1 MKTENLI
8 SWSSLIPNL
17 ISFHL
22 VPDTNTAVV
31 EIVLPLS
38 VHKNLATISCQQK
51 HIRALLL
58 FVPLSFKNILNSEY
72 NFCNTGVPNRFHR
85 FLLKTVLEKKPKPKA
100 IQFSFHLGTKIMF

>member
-38 VHKNLATISCQQK
+38 IHKNLATISCQQK
-51 HIRALLL
+51 HSRALFL
-58 FVPLSFKNILNSEY
+58 FVPRSFKNILNSEY
-72 NFCNTGVPNRFHR
+72 NFVTPESLTDF
-85 FLLKTVLEKKPKPKA
+85 
-100 IQFSFHLGTKIMF
+100 IDSD